1 MLFTKAAA
9 LAAFPPVATSVSCSP
24 HSVQRSC
31 FFLFNNSCSDK
42 REVIAQPAF
51 DFLFSDD

>member
-9 LAAFPPVATSVSCSP
+9 LAAFPPVATSISCSP
-24 HSVQRSC
+24 HSVQRLC
-31 FFLFNNSCSDK
+31 FFLFNNSCSDR
-42 REVIAQPAF
+42 REVIAQRAF